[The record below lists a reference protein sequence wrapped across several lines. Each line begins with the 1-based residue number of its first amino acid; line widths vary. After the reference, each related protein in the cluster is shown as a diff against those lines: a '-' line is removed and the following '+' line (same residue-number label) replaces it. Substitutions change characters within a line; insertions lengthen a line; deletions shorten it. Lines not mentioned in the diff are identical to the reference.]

1 MRFIRAL
8 GGLAALRPATEL
20 EREQVAAKAVELVL
34 SMGGEVYLGL
44 GTGSTVEVFGRVLRE
59 RGAARVVR
67 AAIPTSR
74 QSEEVARRAGLRV
87 TGLAECPE
95 PDVYVDS
102 FDLVDPKGN
111 SVKGGGAAVAREK
124 VLMRASRRVVLLG
137 DSGKLVERLRGPVP
151 VEALPFAVDYL
162 LRLFNSMGL
171 SPRLREG
178 TGKAGPVV
186 TENGNFVLDLMV
198 GELGDVAAMELE
210 VKSLPGV
217 VEVGLCPNRGY
228 VVLVGKGKEVL
239 ELGR

>member
-74 QSEEVARRAGLRV
+74 QSEEVARRVGLRV

-124 VLMRASRRVVLLG
+124 VLMRASKKVVLIG
-137 DSGKLVERLRGPVP
+137 DSAKLVDRLRGPVP
-151 VEALPFAVDYL
+151 VEVLPFAVDYL
-162 LRLFNSMGL
+162 MHLVTEQRWSPKLRV
-171 SPRLREG
+171 G
-178 TGKAGPVV
+178 TGKVGPVV
-186 TENGNFVLDLMV
+186 TENGNFILDLMT
-198 GELGDVAAMELE
+198 GELDDAASTELY
-210 VKSLPGV
+210 VKS
-217 VEVGLCPNRGY
+217 
-228 VVLVGKGKEVL
+228 
-239 ELGR
+239 